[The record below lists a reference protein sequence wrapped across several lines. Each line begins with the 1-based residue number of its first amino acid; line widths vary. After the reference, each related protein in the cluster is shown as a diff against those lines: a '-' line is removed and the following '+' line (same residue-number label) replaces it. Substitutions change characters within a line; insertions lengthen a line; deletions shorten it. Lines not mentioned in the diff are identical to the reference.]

1 MLLVQ
6 TIFALLIYP
15 GLMFALLL
23 GVFYETLTLG
33 RFQRERL
40 AGYLA
45 LLRRPQSW
53 TNEQAMN
60 ILSIL
65 LASLGLLLLPWPLHP
80 VTPPPVLWLWSWGA
94 LEAAFLLPL
103 LPAMLVGSPLLAR
116 AAVRTAQIGVA
127 GRSLLWLAMVVSL
140 LLHNN
145 WQLVGANGHS
155 PALAHGLAALAAVFA
170 FPLAIGWGSYDAETS
185 LNPDG
190 VDSGLDQA
198 TRELAQFARTVCTAV
213 LLAAA
218 LLALLPVGL
227 LVAPV
232 ALLLWLS
239 IFIAASTPLK
249 LLSGY
254 YPRHTLPGALRR
266 CMWRALPAGAAAVVY
281 LALVAGW

>member
-1 MLLVQ
+1 MLIVQ

-15 GLMFALLL
+15 GLLFVLVL

-45 LLRRPQSW
+45 LLRRPHAW
-53 TNEQAMN
+53 TNEQAMS
-60 ILSIL
+60 ILSIV
-65 LASLGLLLLPWPLHP
+65 LASLGLLLLPWPWYP
-80 VTPPPVLWLWSWGA
+80 AAPPPVLWLWSWGA

-116 AAVRTAQIGVA
+116 AAVRTAQIGVT
-127 GRSLLWLAMVVSL
+127 GRALLWVALAISL
-140 LLHNN
+140 LLYNN

-155 PALAHGLAALAAVFA
+155 PALAHGLAVLAAIFA
-170 FPLAIGWGSYDAETS
+170 FPLAIGWGAYEAETS
-185 LNPDG
+185 LTPDG
-190 VDSGLDQA
+190 VDSDLDQT
-198 TRELAQFARTVCTAV
+198 TRELAQFARTVCTAA
-213 LLAAA
+213 LLAAT
-218 LLALLPVGL
+218 LLALLPMRL

-249 LLSGY
+249 LLQGR

-266 CMWRALPAGAAAVVY
+266 CMWRALPAGAAAVIY
-281 LALVAGW
+281 LALVSG